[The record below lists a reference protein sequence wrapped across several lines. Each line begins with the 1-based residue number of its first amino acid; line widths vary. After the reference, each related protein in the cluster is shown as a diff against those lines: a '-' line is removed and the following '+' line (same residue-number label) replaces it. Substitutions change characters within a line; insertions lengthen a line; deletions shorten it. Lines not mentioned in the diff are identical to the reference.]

1 MCVSV
6 CVCVCVRAS
15 IHPSISQSMR
25 ACMQICAHTCV
36 MGTHTTLA
44 IQDKCFHDARATM
57 SHACACVRV
66 CVWVYACTHVRMVC
80 MHACMHD
87 QVAGVTLLAVANGA
101 GDVAVVVASA
111 VGSHSATQIAV
122 GELLGSGMFVSCF
135 VLGVIAYNFPFEATR
150 EFLRD
155 CMFLLVAVA
164 WLGATVL
171 DGAITTLES
180 LSFVA
185 LYAVYLFV
193 VVTGHFGGAG
203 ARGPRGGVAE
213 GEAVVATAG
222 AGRGDDEIGK
232 GGDGKRWLPLQ
243 LMRGWQPPIA
253 ETNDGA
259 DGADGGAW
267 DRWGGIVEYVNPVN
281 DEIVKGGSLRDRVL
295 MGLRVPAVVVLR
307 LSVPVVDETRQ
318 HMAWNKTALMAQV
331 CVCVCVCVFCAC
343 HTKIHTYTQTYI
355 HTPTPAHSLF
365 WRRAYLSGVSSCTA
379 PCAYPLP
386 TPIWRTAS
394 RSCWGAWRPP
404 LSM

>member
-1 MCVSV
+1 M
-6 CVCVCVRAS
+6 
-15 IHPSISQSMR
+15 
-25 ACMQICAHTCV
+25 
-36 MGTHTTLA
+36 
-44 IQDKCFHDARATM
+44 
-57 SHACACVRV
+57 
-66 CVWVYACTHVRMVC
+66 
-80 MHACMHD
+80 
-87 QVAGVTLLAVANGA
+87 TLLAVANGA

-295 MGLRVPAVVVLR
+295 IGLRAPAVVVLR

-331 CVCVCVCVFCAC
+331 CVCVCACVCSVHAIQ
-343 HTKIHTYTQTYI
+343 KYIHTHRRTYI
-355 HTPTPAHSLF
+355 HPHPHTAYSGAVRTGLECPPAPHPA
-365 WRRAYLSGVSSCTA
+365 RIPCQHLSGVRRLARAGGHGGRHCQCDFSPQPTARVCQRVWCVSAGVLRCAREGSPQSAAASSV
-379 PCAYPLP
+379 Y
-386 TPIWRTAS
+386 
-394 RSCWGAWRPP
+394 
-404 LSM
+404 